1 MMRRFSIRI
10 QILALGMV
18 FVLLMAASGVLS
30 WKMQNAV
37 SRDVH
42 FTFDVVRQN
51 ELIAWVREDL
61 EQARVD
67 ILRTQAGQEGAFD
80 SLIGNLAEV
89 TRDISASEG
98 TFNEPWSQRAR
109 RLDYHERFEGLR
121 ADVATLSDDLLTIAG
136 SRAERAFAN
145 LEIAPLYER
154 LVAVIAEVDEMQ
166 EVVRMQTKVTEDET
180 LEAVEQGQWLLAV
193 SLAVVTAT
201 SFLLVMVFGR
211 VLATPFK
218 TAATSVNRL
227 AEGDYAAEIGG
238 TEYGDEAGMIARN
251 LEELRDKLRAGDDEA
266 ARERVTNER
275 RTALFRALGD
285 AMGGLSQGR
294 VDARIDT
301 SEWSDLGESYEAI
314 CNDFNALSEKIG
326 DLVSSLRDSSD
337 MVQRNSQELSSM
349 STEMS
354 RRSEVQAATLE
365 ESAAAL
371 EEMSSSVRA
380 AAERAEEADQRA
392 GAGRRRAEEG
402 GAVMERALTAMSS
415 IAASSDQIT
424 QIIGVID
431 DIAFQTNLLAL
442 NAGVEA
448 ARAGESG
455 KGFSVVA
462 SEVRSLAQRASES
475 AREIKALVS
484 NSSQQVKDG
493 GHLVEQ
499 TGETLSDIVRY
510 VTEVSDMVGEIAS
523 AAKEQAAG
531 LQEINVGVAELDKV
545 TQQNAAMVGETS
557 SASQQLSSE
566 ADRLTS
572 QINRFMGAET
582 GALEEVTPVTA
593 PIGELDV
600 PPPPAVSETA
610 MKRAVGDNAAMW
622 EDF

>member
-1 MMRRFSIRI
+1 MRRFSIRI

-18 FVLLMAASGVLS
+18 FVLLLAASGVLS
-30 WKMQNAV
+30 WNMQSKVA
-37 SRDVH
+37 RDVH
-42 FTFDVVRQN
+42 FTFDVAKQN

-61 EQARVD
+61 EQARAD
-67 ILRTQAGQEGAFD
+67 LLRTARGEGGAYA
-80 SLIGNLAEV
+80 SMMGNLQEV
-89 TRDISASEG
+89 IRDIGEHEG
-98 TFNEPWSQRAR
+98 VFNDTASQRAR
-109 RLDYHERFEGLR
+109 RDDFHEIFE
-121 ADVATLSDDLLTIAG
+121 AVSFEVSDLSQSIAEWAG
-136 SRAERAFAN
+136 DGEERAFQGTD
-145 LEIAPLYER
+145 IGWLYTR
-154 LVAVIAEVDEMQ
+154 LVKIIADVDGVQ
-166 EVVRMQTKVTEDET
+166 EVVRTLTAVTEDKT
-180 LEAVEQGQWLLAV
+180 VAAVERSQTLLAL
-193 SLAVVTAT
+193 SLAGVTGV
-201 SFLLVMVFGR
+201 SFVLVMVFGR
-211 VLATPFK
+211 LLSVPFK
-218 TAATSVNRL
+218 TAADSVSRL
-227 AEGDYAAEIGG
+227 AEGDYDTEIGG
-238 TEYGDEAGMIARN
+238 TGYGDEAGMIASN
-251 LEELRDKLRAGDDEA
+251 LENLRDRLRAGDEDA
-266 ARERVTNER
+266 ARERVANER
-275 RTALFRALGD
+275 RIALFSALGA

-294 VDARIDT
+294 IDSRLDT
-301 SEWSDLGESYEAI
+301 SEWTDLGESYEAI
-314 CNDFNALSEKIG
+314 CRDFNELSEQIG
-326 DLVSSLRDSSD
+326 DLIASLRDSAE

-371 EEMSSSVRA
+371 EEMSGSVRA
-380 AAERAEEADQRA
+380 AAERAEEADERA

-402 GAVMERALTAMSS
+402 GAVMERALAAMSS

-493 GHLVEQ
+493 GQLVEQ
-499 TGETLSDIVRY
+499 TGETLGDIVRY
-510 VTEVSDMVGEIAS
+510 VTEVSDMVGDIAS

-566 ADRLTS
+566 ADRLTA
-572 QINRFMGAET
+572 QLNRFMGGEP
-582 GALEEVTPVTA
+582 GQLEEVTPVSV
-593 PIGELDV
+593 PVEELAV
-600 PPPPAVSETA
+600 PPAPVASETP
-610 MKRAVGDNAAMW
+610 MKRASGDDVTMW

>member
-18 FVLLMAASGVLS
+18 FVLLLAVSGVLS
-30 WKMQNAV
+30 WNMQNTVA
-37 SRDVH
+37 RDVH
-42 FTFDVVRQN
+42 FTFDVIKQN

-61 EQARVD
+61 EQARAD
-67 ILRTQAGQEGAFD
+67 LLRSDAGQEGGFD

-89 TRDISASEG
+89 TRDIAASEG
-98 TFNEPWSQRAR
+98 VFNAPESDRAR
-109 RLDYHERFEGLR
+109 RLDFHERFAGVS
-121 ADVATLSDDLLTIAG
+121 ADVAALSADLQTAVG
-136 SRAERAFAN
+136 TRAERAFAD
-145 LEIAPLYER
+145 LDIAPFYER
-154 LVAVIAEVDEMQ
+154 LVTVIAEVDSMQ
-166 EVVRMQTKVTEDET
+166 EVVRTQTLVTEDET
-180 LEAVEQGQWLLAV
+180 IDAVEQSQWLLAV
-193 SLAVVTAT
+193 SLAGVTAI
-201 SFLLVMVFGR
+201 SFLLVVIFGR
-211 VLATPFK
+211 MLATPFK
-218 TAATSVNRL
+218 TAATSVDRL
-227 AEGDYAAEIGG
+227 AEGDYDTEIGG
-238 TEYGDEAGMIARN
+238 TAYGDEAGMIARN
-251 LEELRDKLRAGDDEA
+251 LEQLRDKLRASDDEA

-275 RTALFRALGD
+275 RTALFRALGA

-294 VDARIDT
+294 VESRLDT

-314 CNDFNALSEKIG
+314 CSDFNELSEQIG
-326 DLVSSLRDSSD
+326 DLISSLRDSSD

-371 EEMSSSVRA
+371 EQMSSSVRA

-493 GHLVEQ
+493 GQLVEQ

-572 QINRFMGAET
+572 QLNRFMGAET

-593 PIGELDV
+593 PIGELEV
-600 PPPPAVSETA
+600 PPPAISEA
-610 MKRAVGDNAAMW
+610 PMKRAVGDNATMW
-622 EDF
+622 EEF

>member
-1 MMRRFSIRI
+1 VMRRFSIRI

-18 FVLLMAASGVLS
+18 FVLLLAVSGVLS
-30 WKMQNAV
+30 WNMQNTVA
-37 SRDVH
+37 RDVH
-42 FTFDVVRQN
+42 FTFDVIKQN

-61 EQARVD
+61 EQARAD
-67 ILRTQAGQEGAFD
+67 LLRSDAGQEGAFD

-89 TRDISASEG
+89 TRDIAASEG
-98 TFNEPWSQRAR
+98 VFNAPESDRAR
-109 RLDYHERFEGLR
+109 RLDFHERFTAVS
-121 ADVATLSDDLLTIAG
+121 ADVAALSADLRDIAG
-136 SRAERAFAN
+136 TRAERAFAD
-145 LEIAPLYER
+145 LDVTPLYER
-154 LVAVIAEVDEMQ
+154 LVAVIAEVDSMQ
-166 EVVRMQTKVTEDET
+166 EVVRTQTLVTEDET
-180 LEAVEQGQWLLAV
+180 IDAVEQSQWLLAV
-193 SLAVVTAT
+193 SLAGVTAI
-201 SFLLVMVFGR
+201 SFLLVVIFGR
-211 VLATPFK
+211 MLATPFK
-218 TAATSVNRL
+218 TAATSVDRL
-227 AEGDYAAEIGG
+227 AEGDYDTEIGG
-238 TEYGDEAGMIARN
+238 TAYGDEAGMIARN
-251 LEELRDKLRAGDDEA
+251 LEQLRDKLRASDDEA

-275 RTALFRALGD
+275 RTALFRALGA

-294 VDARIDT
+294 VESRLDT

-314 CNDFNALSEKIG
+314 CSDFNELSEQIG
-326 DLVSSLRDSSD
+326 DLISSLRDSSD

-371 EEMSSSVRA
+371 EQMSSSVRA

-493 GHLVEQ
+493 GQLVEQ

-572 QINRFMGAET
+572 QLNRFMGAET

-593 PIGELDV
+593 PIGEIEV
-600 PPPPAVSETA
+600 PPPAISEA
-610 MKRAVGDNAAMW
+610 PMKRAVGDNATMW
-622 EDF
+622 EEF